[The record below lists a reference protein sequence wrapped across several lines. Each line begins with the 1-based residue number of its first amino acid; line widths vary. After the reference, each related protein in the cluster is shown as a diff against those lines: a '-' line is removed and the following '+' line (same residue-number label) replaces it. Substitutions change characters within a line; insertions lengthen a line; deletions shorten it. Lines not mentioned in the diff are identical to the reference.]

1 MDSNST
7 GTGATAM
14 QKLKLIIILMQN
26 IMRKYKIIYLCLPV
40 VATAAATQVGGHNF
54 KWAEPAAAAAATAAT
69 AATALATA
77 TPKSI
82 SISSRKESTVIMT
95 VLCLRHRRSHGIATL
110 DLDLLLATRNSRLVA
125 F

>member
-54 KWAEPAAAAAATAAT
+54 KWAEPVAAAAAAAT

-77 TPKSI
+77 TPKASA
-82 SISSRKESTVIMT
+82 SAAAKNQLS
-95 VLCLRHRRSHGIATL
+95 
-110 DLDLLLATRNSRLVA
+110 
-125 F
+125 

>member
-54 KWAEPAAAAAATAAT
+54 KWAEPAAAAT

-77 TPKSI
+77 TPKASA
-82 SISSRKESTVIMT
+82 SAAAKNQLS
-95 VLCLRHRRSHGIATL
+95 
-110 DLDLLLATRNSRLVA
+110 
-125 F
+125 

>member
-54 KWAEPAAAAAATAAT
+54 KWAEPAAAAAAAT

-77 TPKSI
+77 TPKASA
-82 SISSRKESTVIMT
+82 SAAAKNQLS
-95 VLCLRHRRSHGIATL
+95 
-110 DLDLLLATRNSRLVA
+110 
-125 F
+125 